1 MVVSAKSSTSPN
13 MKLGQKSK
21 DGAHEWDR
29 ETLCALHAQGMTD
42 AQIAD
47 LFGCPDALVTFGRK
61 RESFW
66 NEPETVE
73 AVEESAVVES
83 KKKEKAK

>member
-1 MVVSAKSSTSPN
+1 

-21 DGAHEWDR
+21 NGAHTWDR
-29 ETLCALHAQGMTD
+29 ETLCALHSEGKTD

-47 LFGCPDALVTFGRK
+47 MFGCPDALVTFGRK

-66 NEPETVE
+66 DNAETVE
-73 AVEESAVVES
+73 AVEEVTAVEP
-83 KKKEKAK
+83 KKKGKVK

>member
-1 MVVSAKSSTSPN
+1 

-21 DGAHEWDR
+21 DGAHSWDR
-29 ETLCALHAQGMTD
+29 ETLNALHSEGKSD

-61 RESFW
+61 RESVW
-66 NEPETVE
+66 EQSEAVE
-73 AVEESAVVES
+73 AVEENSAVES